1 MRLATTATTAPQSAR
16 AVVALGRLD
25 MMLEAVADARVAVV
39 HAPAGYGKTTAMLY
53 WARRLREQGRPV
65 MWLAARA
72 GLESLEHFTEALR
85 SAARGAGLAHPGL
98 APDASVADLTVALAA
113 WPSARPVLVVDDAQV
128 LPAEAL
134 QLLTQIIAVARD
146 ALTVIIASR
155 GPADLPLGRL
165 RSLGFLVEITAGDLR
180 FTLRD
185 TAELVAGAGGLVD
198 AEALQQLVADTEG
211 WASGVVLASGLHHR
225 GWREATVVQPTR
237 LGRAFGDYFRQEI
250 LEAQDAAMR
259 DFLVDTAILEELTPA
274 ACLAVTGR
282 QDSGA
287 MLEAAEDAGLFV
299 EAVDPERRAF
309 RAHPL
314 FRLTVVQRL
323 TSHAPDRACALHRNA
338 SRYYADVNQPAR
350 AIEHAKQ
357 SGDEAFLVDQLEAM
371 VEPLIYAGYLYRVDE
386 LASELSWPVLAG
398 KPRLLLGVAWRR
410 IRRLAFRS
418 AESLIQAAEQVVARG
433 EADGTLPANEIEH
446 LRLTI
451 RHRRIMLSAARDE
464 MGAVERESEALL
476 ADLGD
481 DYAYLSCTLVAQL
494 MSARRELYHFQ
505 DALRLEAETQR
516 ALSRP
521 GSDFASIALKATIAP
536 TWMVQGKVGAARKL
550 LEDALALAESRG
562 GPGSGLAALPALPL
576 AELLYDCGEL
586 EQASDLVERHLCVAR
601 QWAFVDQLAAGYLVR
616 ARLLEARGDPAAALE
631 SLEEAHVMAIE
642 CGLERLRALV
652 VTAEV
657 RILVKSGNLVRAEG
671 MLRAGDMEPDSEPVP
686 TLNPSRRH
694 EAVAVAWLRLEIQN
708 NRLIRARKVAK
719 RWAELVRRTGAVR
732 SAVTFNLLLAE
743 IAVLSGDLSEARR
756 AVREAVALAAPA
768 GWTQVFLD
776 EGEAI
781 GALLVD
787 AYGHGPTLE
796 GATDQFAA
804 RLVNAFRGAPEVET
818 EEEPGLSSRLASR
831 ELDILTMVAG
841 GLRNREIGDR
851 LGLTEGTIKW
861 YMQQIYD
868 KLGVRRRP
876 QAVMRARQLGLL
888 VDARRPETQSRP
900 AAGGPRHDAHSL
912 SM

>member
-1 MRLATTATTAPQSAR
+1 MRLATTATTPPRTAR
-16 AVVALGRLD
+16 PVVAIVRLD
-25 MMLEAVADARVAVV
+25 KMLEAVANARVAAV

-53 WARRLREQGRPV
+53 WVQRLREQGRPV
-65 MWLAARA
+65 LWLAARA
-72 GLESLEHFTEALR
+72 GLENLDHFLQALR
-85 SAARGAGLAHPGL
+85 SAAREAGPDHAGLAN
-98 APDASVADLTVALAA
+98 DASSQDL
-113 WPSARPVLVVDDAQV
+113 
-128 LPAEAL
+128 
-134 QLLTQIIAVARD
+134 AVI
-146 ALTVIIASR
+146 VASR

-165 RSLGFLVEITAGDLR
+165 RSLGFLVEITASDLR
-180 FTLRD
+180 FTLRE
-185 TAELVAGAGGLVD
+185 TAELVAGAGALVD
-198 AEALQQLVADTEG
+198 TEALQQLADDTEG
-211 WASGVVLASGLHHR
+211 WVSGVVMASSLHHQ
-225 GWREATVVQPTR
+225 GWRETTVVQPTR
-237 LGRAFGDYFRQEI
+237 LGRAFADYFRQEI
-250 LEAQDAAMR
+250 LEAQDPTMR
-259 DFLVDTAILEELTPA
+259 ALLVDTSILEELTPA
-274 ACLAVTGR
+274 ACVAVTGR

-287 MLEAAEDAGLFV
+287 LLEAAEDAGLFV
-299 EAVDPERRAF
+299 EAIDSARRAF
-309 RAHPL
+309 RYHPL
-314 FRLTVVQRL
+314 FRMTVLQRL
-323 TSHAPDRACALHRNA
+323 TSHAPDRACSLHRNA
-338 SRYYADVNQPAR
+338 SLYYAGVNQPLR

-357 SGDEAFLVDQLEAM
+357 SGDETFLGDQLEAM

-386 LASELSWPVLAG
+386 LASELPWSALSTR
-398 KPRLLLGVAWRR
+398 PRLLLGVAWRK

-418 AESLIQAAEQVVARG
+418 AENLIQAAEELVRGG
-433 EADGTLPANEIEH
+433 EADAALAPHEIEH

-464 MGAVERESEALL
+464 MGTVESEAESLL

-505 DALRLEAETQR
+505 DALRLEAETHR

-521 GSDFASIALKATIAP
+521 GSDFASIALKATVAP
-536 TWMVQGKVGAARKL
+536 TWMVQGKVAAARRL
-550 LEDALALAESRG
+550 LEEALALAESRS
-562 GPGSGLAALPALPL
+562 GPGAGLSALPALPL

-586 EQASDLVERHLCVAR
+586 EQASDLVDRHLGVAR

-616 ARLLEARGDPAAALE
+616 ARLLEARGDTAAALE

-642 CGLERLRALV
+642 FGLERLRALV
-652 VTAEV
+652 VAAEV
-657 RILVKSGNLVRAEG
+657 QILVKSGRLARAEA
-671 MLRAGDMEPDSEPVP
+671 MLRAGDMEPDVEPVP

-694 EAVAVAWLRLEIQN
+694 EAYAVAWLRLEIQN

-719 RWAELVRRTGAVR
+719 RWVDLVRRTGAVR

-756 AVREAVALAAPA
+756 AVREAVSLAAPA

-787 AYGHGPTLE
+787 AYGHGPVLE
-796 GATDQFAA
+796 GLTDQFAA
-804 RLVNAFRGAPEVET
+804 RLVAAFRGAPDVET
-818 EEEPGLSSRLASR
+818 DEEAGLCSRLASR

-888 VDARRPETQSRP
+888 MDAHHRP
-900 AAGGPRHDAHSL
+900 AAVVPSA
-912 SM
+912 